1 MDCKGNTMV
10 TIFVQLIKDFQ
21 KNKKPGLSRDFI

>member
-1 MDCKGNTMV
+1 MV